1 MLHMLNDILSN
12 DRIAKYLIN
21 KINLTK
27 SQLDT
32 IFIELNRKN
41 ELNLDKMTL
50 LRDNGKV
57 TKGSFIRTRN
67 QAQTNIEKAI
77 YTIIFLQY
85 MSILEDNNISNLIKI
100 SNILKDIS
108 NNSSNVEN
116 IDEVLFKLTTV
127 ISNISGRVK

>member
-1 MLHMLNDILSN
+1 MLNDVLSN

-21 KINLTK
+21 KINLTN

-32 IFIELNRKN
+32 IFIELNKKN
-41 ELNLDKMTL
+41 VLNLDKMTL

-116 IDEVLFKLTTV
+116 IDEVLLKLSTV